1 MLRVAPQE
9 RGATAWNRF
18 GVEGQRQVTD
28 ANRLGRPT
36 DNSAAAANTGT
47 APMIGR
53 RGLLAGL
60 GAGAALATVSTPA
73 AAFIRPPQAVR
84 ELAFEHLHTGERLTA
99 PYMSRGRLDASGL
112 GRLDYILRDWRTGEV
127 VQIDRRL
134 YGLLDAL
141 RARLR
146 TDAPFQIIS
155 GYRAP
160 KTNAM
165 LRASSGGVAK
175 RSYHTRAMAIDI
187 VVPNRA
193 TEQVRDAALALGRGG
208 VGYYP
213 ASGFVHVD
221 VGPVRRW

>member
-1 MLRVAPQE
+1 MLRVALQE

-18 GVEGQRQVTD
+18 GVEGQRHVTD
-28 ANRLGRPT
+28 ANQPGRQT
-36 DNSAAAANTGT
+36 GINAADG
-47 APMIGR
+47 APRTIGR

-60 GAGAALATVSTPA
+60 GAGAALAAVSSPA

-84 ELAFEHLHTGERLTA
+84 ELAFEHLHTGERLIA
-99 PYMSRGRLDASGL
+99 PYMSRGRLDAHGL
-112 GRLDYILRDWRTGEV
+112 GQLDYILRDWRTGDV
-127 VQIDRRL
+127 VRIDRRL

-141 RARLR
+141 RERLR

-187 VVPNRA
+187 VVPSRS
-193 TEQVRDAALALGRGG
+193 TEQVRDAALALRRGG

>member
-1 MLRVAPQE
+1 M
-9 RGATAWNRF
+9 
-18 GVEGQRQVTD
+18 
-28 ANRLGRPT
+28 
-36 DNSAAAANTGT
+36 
-47 APMIGR
+47 
-53 RGLLAGL
+53 
-60 GAGAALATVSTPA
+60 ALVGTPA
-73 AAFIRPPQAVR
+73 AAFIRPPQVAR
-84 ELAFEHLHTGERLTA
+84 TLAFEHLHTGERLVA
-99 PYMSRGRLDASGL
+99 PYLIRGRLDADGL

-127 VQIDRRL
+127 VRIDRRL
-134 YGLLDAL
+134 YALLDAL
-141 RARLR
+141 RQRLR

-165 LRASSGGVAK
+165 LRAASSGVAK

-193 TEQVRDAALALGRGG
+193 TEQVRDAALALRRGG

-213 ASGFVHVD
+213 SSGFVHVD

>member
-1 MLRVAPQE
+1 M
-9 RGATAWNRF
+9 
-18 GVEGQRQVTD
+18 TD
-28 ANRLGRPT
+28 AIDLDAPIASSRERAARPL
-36 DNSAAAANTGT
+36 
-47 APMIGR
+47 GR

-60 GAGAALATVSTPA
+60 GAGAALAAVSTPA
-73 AAFIRPPQAVR
+73 AAFIRPPRAMR
-84 ELAFEHLHTGERLTA
+84 ELTFEHLHTGERLSAAYLT
-99 PYMSRGRLDASGL
+99 RGRLDPHGL
-112 GRLDYILRDWRTGEV
+112 QRLDYILRDWRTGEV
-127 VQIDRRL
+127 VRIDRRL
-134 YGLLDAL
+134 YVLLDEL
-141 RARLR
+141 RHRLG

-187 VVPNRA
+187 VVPNRS
-193 TEQVRDAALALGRGG
+193 TEQVRDAALNLRRGG

-213 ASGFVHVD
+213 DSGFVHVD

>member
-1 MLRVAPQE
+1 MLRVALQE

-18 GVEGQRQVTD
+18 GVEGQRHVTD
-28 ANRLGRPT
+28 ANQPGRQT
-36 DNSAAAANTGT
+36 GINAADG
-47 APMIGR
+47 APRTIGR

-60 GAGAALATVSTPA
+60 GAGAALAAVSSPA

-84 ELAFEHLHTGERLTA
+84 ELAFEHLHTGERLFA
-99 PYMSRGRLDASGL
+99 PYMSRGRLDAHGL
-112 GRLDYILRDWRTGEV
+112 GQLDYILRDWRTGDV
-127 VQIDRRL
+127 VRIDRRL

-141 RARLR
+141 RERLR

-187 VVPNRA
+187 VVPSRS
-193 TEQVRDAALALGRGG
+193 TEQVRDAALALRRGG